1 MKRLICL
8 FISILLFGCSQ
19 STNMFLGVGQ
29 ALDSQTPKISITS
42 PENGIY
48 VNKSDITITGTCSDN
63 VGVTKIRAEAGINE
77 TASVVTEEIKFTSA
91 REGSWS
97 VTFDEND
104 LDKILKLWRSGLKIT
119 FTFTCYDGAG
129 NTTVEHLFLYVD
141 VEQPRVI
148 INRPE
153 VRFSEDEKVKYE
165 NNPEIFKTDYD
176 INKFEKISTF
186 VNKEFILKGYV
197 DDDYSVKSTY
207 INIYNATKKKQVAVT
222 PIIFKDGTFVVG
234 GSGVHGGVTGN
245 SQSWEFKLDSTLFCP
260 TEGWH
265 VLEVVTEDEAGN
277 ERRQFV
283 DKDWIYINQNAD
295 IPKNNFTSFSPGFK
309 LNAGNMIAGNAFDD
323 NGMEKNGE
331 KKCDG
336 MKEVWVKIVPK
347 STPDPDTPYTEWEE
361 CESANY
367 IVKRCADFTEGVQLG
382 NWSVKVPSKAG
393 DYIIYAV
400 PVDTGDIAPAT
411 PYEDIYASYFSVAS
425 EEDPVVGIDSRFRG
439 TTIVEKTDITGY
451 FYDNNKV
458 TKIEVSLKF
467 DENEKEQNILLY
479 DLSKSSEENEIKLGV
494 PDNSFQLTTGQI
506 VVKNNFKWEFD
517 TARFDAFKVL
527 QMTFRA
533 EDEDGNY
540 GEDVVTIYGDS
551 ERPSFV
557 GEVTPANNS
566 DVIAD
571 NVFEGKV
578 SDNVDVVK
586 VIIEAAG
593 SWGKKAWE
601 CKLGEAQKDKNGK
614 NERTFKSDS
623 ISPNDFGGYI
633 DSEFTISA
641 IDAAGNI
648 ANHIIFLKGNKD
660 IPAVLFVDENGNEE
674 SSGKYATRS
683 KVLNVRVMPV
693 TFEGGSYR
701 EITSVSYSINGSAA
715 KKISSFNYSPNEGYY
730 TIEIEVSDLGENVS
744 GDVTLQVKA
753 TDIENGVGEKVLY
766 FIVDNDPPDE
776 LSITSP
782 LLKDKAFIT
791 NLTDV
796 TADIS
801 ENDISYYQ
809 NQVMILKGT
818 ISDNYKISK
827 TVLEFCKDGNES
839 VCTIELPID
848 EERKHPAIM
857 KYSGIPGNFTLEI
870 DTTKFGDGNYLLKT
884 TAFDAAGNS
893 TVWGDEEDI
902 ELKDYYFK
910 ILQEADKPRFTFN
923 VDFPDGIAQIY
934 SGTILK
940 GSVIDDDAVA
950 ENGVRYIISKDIE
963 LSSSDVVAKFAANDS
978 DVKIVENIKS
988 FTRQDWQLKEFENVG
1003 LYYLYMLAKD
1013 KGDKESGICKK
1024 QINVISTDVPHIISV
1039 TAVAG
1044 DGGESNGYYSGKT
1057 KIVVEASGGGTNLKG
1072 IMYRITSSSV
1082 TEENDLG
1089 KWNEYLL
1096 SDTSKSEVTTD
1107 FEFDSR
1113 LFAAGKT
1120 ETINVEVKCVTI
1132 QGADSNPVKDKVAID
1147 NAGPELKILSPNFGV
1162 SVNKT
1167 FEISGSGNDRGAG
1180 LKDVYISYHEKE
1192 KDPTLKLT
1200 GDNLSEEQTL
1210 GKWYKLPED
1219 KIDGISWS
1227 ADFNSEIIH
1236 AEYEEIGYTL
1246 VVAATDS
1253 LGNIGTVKHPIKIN
1267 QDLDRPI
1274 VRLQNL
1280 NLSAGGTLWH
1290 KSNSIFGT
1298 ISDDDSGSEGVQVY
1312 IHENGTKSDN
1322 CYKDGSWEYTF
1333 TEDGEKKLEFEIV
1346 DSEGSRF
1353 ISADTDGLTV
1363 PKIVDSTGN
1372 LSNKSKITI
1381 KVDTQNPSLG
1391 EVYFNKNHTAGTD
1404 NVEPQ
1409 TPGSNDDI
1417 DTDEWSNSVSDEIF
1431 GGEKN
1436 IIWILF
1442 RGSDAN
1448 GIKEGSLS
1456 CIKDNSGAI
1465 ITKYS
1470 QPTSNENLKYYY
1482 YKYKIDISKV
1492 KDSLLTFKVEAKDNS
1507 SLTTQKTF
1515 TVNIDNTAPTI
1526 NINSHSYGSTVY
1538 GTETN
1543 TIRGTSADSNNVR
1556 TIEYTLT
1563 KEAVAPTAGYTSIDN
1578 PLNWEIEFK
1587 GGDIF
1592 NNKISELYGCGQSYQ
1607 EAPYDL
1613 YLWLKATDKYGNV
1626 SEPKSLYL
1634 KVLAL
1639 GDKPK
1644 INIDYPEKPGAD
1656 GELKI
1661 LGGKI
1666 TVSGTTDILTDSV
1679 KEVYI
1684 QIDPSYDGSFSETWD
1699 EELKNIAETY
1709 NETITVESTDVKGIK
1724 VTSSSK
1730 TNWRLNINN
1739 NKELSGPVAV
1749 RAIAVSKTSGKW
1761 TQSDVVVF
1769 KIDENVPQISET
1781 KLVQYD
1787 SNGNKIKT
1795 LEYIDE
1801 MWLSGTGWKFVAN
1814 ITDNEGIVEDSI
1826 KTNPA
1831 SFSIGKETIT
1841 SGYRVEIPLN
1851 TSGFGRI
1858 QFTLNA
1864 EDTSENHHPV
1874 SKNMIINYD
1883 NTPPEFAVKNL
1894 SLSDTERSQ
1903 IKNSSGVCTIS
1914 GTFAEDSKNGNSQ
1927 SGFERIAMYFTKKVG
1942 GQIEIVDLMLQKGN
1956 GTANRYLVSEFE
1968 NGMYWRSATASSING
1983 SEISLSEIPQNV
1995 RPGGLCK
2002 VDGVIYGIEK
2012 IEGTSIIVD
2021 GKLNGGDNKNVYF
2034 ALAQVIDNTISESGK
2049 TTYYDNPDSELK
2061 YDDGDQMVEGVI
2073 QSGTSCDWSVYINSE
2088 NIFDGDVDIHFVAF
2102 DKAGNSTA
2110 VTCYGKVEN
2119 NRPRIAGVVF
2129 GSNKDGNQNIEGKE
2143 LITSFENVYDATKG
2157 MNEGRL
2163 EGVSVNGKYGLEE
2176 VYNLELPLEGN
2187 AALMTIKDSVIV
2199 KAKVVGGNRGLKW
2212 QWKIGNK
2219 AWSGL
2224 KDLSNESSFGDDI
2237 RADIAEMPIS
2247 MFDLL
2252 KAEIGNLNDVI
2263 LTVRIWDETEGC
2275 TAGTDSL
2282 YAEIN
2287 IKVNTI
2293 LVDTSSP
2300 VVTITPFYWKSKDDN
2315 SLYQNSSESGHIEL
2329 EADLPTDTFKKGNSG
2344 VYDRDPKVSGKITIE
2359 GTATDNVLLNKLIV
2373 SIPDFMENITAAQ
2386 LVNGTWISAGNMD
2399 TDGWAC
2405 DVTTDATEQE
2415 DYKVNWKFH
2424 WDTSKISG
2432 MAKNNVVVTV
2442 KATDR
2447 GQADATLAVTE
2458 NDITYKPNTSEAK
2471 TYTMDV
2477 VPYITGITTTLTALE
2492 RNNPSV
2498 YGRSALGKYPIYYYR
2513 KTISD
2518 GTDSEKI
2525 TIEGFNIKNGANISF
2540 AGGSGTLDS
2549 SRSISLPA
2557 NAKSG
2562 QISVTVNGIESLNN
2576 KNNNGAKGN
2585 YSGSDYEN
2593 YYNRQ
2598 PNGQNNNILTDD
2610 VELAIWDINSKAA
2623 ITEAGELSEVV
2634 MHVNPTN
2641 GMVGLAFAH
2650 SQDLASYPN
2659 GNNSSYQT
2667 WITDWTGVNQIG
2679 FVYDEKGN
2687 MFGTNGGTD
2696 TYTPNKK
2703 TGRLG
2708 LISSHWGTIATEPT
2722 SNDWYSGYTK
2732 KYRLRLEYLG
2742 ITQNGA
2748 YASNVN
2754 RFAKGDCTQFAT
2766 TYSEANGTNLYM
2778 LYYDNNLGE
2787 LKFKAGNFGKKP
2799 ATPTDS
2805 NDSTKDNLWNPSN
2818 YKFGDFA
2825 DDAYNEKDSDDGIN
2839 YAPNY
2844 TNISIVANQS
2854 GANGDTKVRPGIY
2867 YSVSVIA
2874 SSDGK
2879 SDVVVAVWYDDKNKT
2894 LWYSYMKNPL
2904 SNAGKRNSNGAISTE
2919 WAKPVAILNGHAFGY
2934 CAIKADDDGH
2944 IHIAAY
2950 SRNDAG
2956 SLYYAYLDSYN
2967 STFEVSKN
2975 LVAVDCYGSTGQ
2987 YITMEFAKNSAG
2999 KTIPYIGYYM
3009 NSMSYPRYAY
3019 LADTGSAVAGSTYY
3033 PKAGVD
3039 DKNMYTGAWEIIM
3052 LPTTSS
3058 LVLDDINIGVYK
3070 DSDGKLIA
3078 IPTQTESA
3086 GKKNGITGGN
3096 GTANPI
3102 FGYGIVETGF
3112 GYVETA
3118 QLK

>member
-104 LDKILKLWRSGLKIT
+104 LDKVLKLWRSGLKIT

-260 TEGWH
+260 TKGWH

-1107 FEFDSR
+1107 FEFDST

-1132 QGADSNPVKDKVAID
+1132 QEVESNPVKDKVAID
-1147 NAGPELKILSPNFGV
+1147 NAGPELKILSPNSGV
-1162 SVNKT
+1162 SVNKV
-1167 FEISGSGNDRGAG
+1167 FEISGSGNDRGTG
-1180 LKDVYISYHEKE
+1180 LKDVYISYHKTV
-1192 KDPTLKLT
+1192 PATIKLT

-1227 ADFNSEIIH
+1227 ADFNSEIIY
-1236 AEYEEIGYTL
+1236 AKDKEIGYTL

-1253 LGNIGTVKHPIKIN
+1253 LGNIGTVEHEIKIN

-1298 ISDDDSGSEGVQVY
+1298 ISDDDSGSKDVQVY
-1312 IHENGTKSDN
+1312 IYENGTKSDN

-1333 TEDGEKKLEFEIV
+1333 TEDGEKNLEFEIV

-1563 KEAVAPTAGYTSIDN
+1563 KDAVAPTAGYTPIDN

-1831 SFSIGKETIT
+1831 SFSIGKETIE

-1956 GTANRYLVSEFE
+1956 GTANRYSVSEFE

-2102 DKAGNSTA
+2102 DKAGNSTV

-2157 MNEGRL
+2157 MDEGRL

-2293 LVDTSSP
+2293 LVDTASP

-2359 GTATDNVLLNKLIV
+2359 GTATDNVLLNELIV
-2373 SIPDFMENITAAQ
+2373 SIPDFKADITAAQ
-2386 LVNGTWISAGNMD
+2386 LVDGTWISAGNMD
-2399 TDGWAC
+2399 NDGWAC
-2405 DVTTDATEQE
+2405 DVTVAETEEE

-2432 MAKNNVVVTV
+2432 MAKSDVVVTV

-2447 GQADATLAVTE
+2447 GQADATHAVTE

-2477 VPYITGITTTLTALE
+2477 VPYITGITTTLSSLKV
-2492 RNNPSV
+2492 NNPSV
-2498 YGRSALGKYPIYYYR
+2498 YNRTARGHYSVRDGETVTLTGFNLTKTSIKVSNSGALTYNGSGELLNNINSNNAKGSY
-2513 KTISD
+2513 TGNISD
-2518 GTDSEKI
+2518 DKYVHG
-2525 TIEGFNIKNGANISF
+2525 
-2540 AGGSGTLDS
+2540 
-2549 SRSISLPA
+2549 
-2557 NAKSG
+2557 
-2562 QISVTVNGIESLNN
+2562 
-2576 KNNNGAKGN
+2576 
-2585 YSGSDYEN
+2585 
-2593 YYNRQ
+2593 YNRQ
-2598 PNGQNNNILTDD
+2598 PNGDNNNLLTDD
-2610 VELAIWDINSKAA
+2610 IYFDVWEFDSDAVIPKSGKIEQPVMKINPVNDEVGFAFVNGPLYFSMGGSVGATHYSYRYWMGSYDFFTSVGFTYDTLGYSYGVAAGGDINSTKADKFQLMTSRWGIA
-2623 ITEAGELSEVV
+2623 SLKQDGSY
-2634 MHVNPTN
+2634 NSTN
-2641 GMVGLAFAH
+2641 
-2650 SQDLASYPN
+2650 S
-2659 GNNSSYQT
+2659 
-2667 WITDWTGVNQIG
+2667 
-2679 FVYDEKGN
+2679 
-2687 MFGTNGGTD
+2687 
-2696 TYTPNKK
+2696 
-2703 TGRLG
+2703 
-2708 LISSHWGTIATEPT
+2708 
-2722 SNDWYSGYTK
+2722 
-2732 KYRLRLEYLG
+2732 LRLESIG
-2742 ITQNGA
+2742 QNGDS
-2748 YASNVN
+2748 ASNDTNTIFFDKQRIKSPSLVTTV
-2754 RFAKGDCTQFAT
+2754 KGN
-2766 TYSEANGTNLYM
+2766 YTNLY
-2778 LYYDNNLGE
+2778 LAYYDAMNDE
-2787 LKFKAGNFGKKP
+2787 IRFKAGSTNETSKAEFGSF
-2799 ATPTDS
+2799 TDYDTTGEPNEYRYGKVSMIAGS
-2805 NDSTKDNLWNPSN
+2805 NTGRDAGEYVSIGAVKGKGDN
-2818 YKFGDFA
+2818 G
-2825 DDAYNEKDSDDGIN
+2825 E
-2839 YAPNY
+2839 
-2844 TNISIVANQS
+2844 
-2854 GANGDTKVRPGIY
+2854 
-2867 YSVSVIA
+2867 
-2874 SSDGK
+2874 
-2879 SDVVVAVWYDDKNKT
+2879 DVVVAVWYGSDRI
-2894 LWYSYMKNPL
+2894 LHYSYNTSPMNRDGQREAEGWSTP
-2904 SNAGKRNSNGAISTE
+2904 ISVFSGSMANTGE
-2919 WAKPVAILNGHAFGY
+2919 Y
-2934 CAIKADDDGH
+2934 CKVVVDNDGG
-2944 IHIAAY
+2944 IHVAAY
-2950 SRNDAG
+2950 DPVNLD
-2956 SLYYAYLDSYN
+2956 LCYAYLGSYN
-2967 STFEVSKN
+2967 GTSFETCVVDSNGVTGSN
-2975 LVAVDCYGSTGQ
+2975 LTIDVAKAD
-2987 YITMEFAKNSAG
+2987 G
-2999 KTIPYIGYYM
+2999 KWIPYIGYYM
-3009 NSMSYPRYAY
+3009 LSCIKPKYAY
-3019 LADTGSAVAGSTYY
+3019 KVDTSSAAPAGSVNDSFTQ
-3033 PKAGVD
+3033 
-3039 DKNMYTGAWEIIM
+3039 AWECM
-3052 LPTTSS
+3052 VVPTSS
-3058 LVLDDINIGVYK
+3058 VIEMQSNQHNDINIAVWKNKDTGVIKNSKSGTNSHPENINGYNK
-3070 DSDGKLIA
+3070 DAYGHVY
-3078 IPTQTESA
+3078 
-3086 GKKNGITGGN
+3086 GN
-3096 GTANPI
+3096 GTNNPI
-3102 FGYGIVETGF
+3102 MGYAIKSGASKNTI
-3112 GYVETA
+3112 ETA